1 MKKTLLSRLVLIS
14 SIAAFSQ
21 KRIAHTKT
29 AEEKLNEQY
38 CSGLFKTQDGTYF
51 DMLSDNAATSARGYL
66 NILDWLQGR
75 VAGLQ
80 VYTTRNNDLI
90 PYIRNSRA
98 GIYVDE
104 ILVSPD
110 FLNSLSITDIAMIK
124 IIKGPFAG
132 GFNSPG
138 GVIAIYT
145 AGTDE
150 DEETDD

>member
-1 MKKTLLSRLVLIS
+1 MKKLILSAIVFMS
-14 SIAAFSQ
+14 AIAAFSQ
-21 KRIAHTKT
+21 TRIARNKT
-29 AEEKLNEQY
+29 AGEKLNEEY
-38 CSGLFKTQDGTYF
+38 CSGMFKTTEGTYF
-51 DMLSDNAATSARGYL
+51 DMLNDNAALSAKGYF
-66 NILDWLQGR
+66 NVLDWLQGR

-80 VYTTRNNDLI
+80 VYTTRNNDRI

-104 ILVSPD
+104 IPVSAD
-110 FLNSLSITDIAMIK
+110 FLNSLSVNDIAMIK

-145 AGTDE
+145 VGTDD
-150 DEETDD
+150 DEEE